1 MPVRRKYYMKIV
13 FRLLPFVKKYW
24 VGMLL
29 AFICL
34 LISMA
39 ATLLVPRFLGQ
50 GIDTVLSSGS
60 QTAVIITAV
69 GIVVASIVNGL
80 AGYGNTYLTQ
90 VVSQQASYDIRNAM
104 YDRLQRLSFAYHD
117 KNQTGQL
124 MSRATVD
131 VEAVRMFLAMGLLG
145 LAGIVLQVGSI
156 TVLLIILNWKLALM
170 TLAFVPLVAWRTI
183 DVSARLRPV
192 WLKVQQLMGTM
203 GNILQ
208 ESLMGIRVIK
218 AFSRQNEESRKF
230 SVDAQKLY
238 DAQVQAARLTAF
250 NMPLMVFLLS
260 VPTALILWYGGREVI
275 NGDLTLGG
283 VTQFILYLG
292 SLAMPI
298 RRLGMI
304 TNLYSRTVSA
314 GQRILEVL
322 DAESTVKDRP
332 DAREIGR
339 LQGAVTFDNVSF
351 GYNSVSPALKGISF
365 KVMPGQTVALLGGSG
380 SGKST
385 LANLIS
391 RFYDVT
397 GGRVLVD
404 GIDVRDLTVASLRR
418 NVGIAQQDVFL
429 FSNTIRS
436 NIAYG
441 MPQATQEQIITA
453 AKAAQIHDFIQSLP
467 QGYETWVGERGLT
480 LSGGEKQRI
489 VIARALLMDPAILI
503 LDDSMSSVDAETEHL
518 IRMALDRL
526 IKGRTTFIITHRL
539 PIIKNADLIL
549 MLKDG
554 RIVEQGKHDELMAL
568 NGLYRQTY
576 LTQLE
581 ATEEENNSAKLKI

>member
-1 MPVRRKYYMKIV
+1 MKIV
-13 FRLLPFVKKYW
+13 LRLMPFVKKYW
-24 VGMLL
+24 VGMTL

-39 ATLLVPRFLGQ
+39 ATLIVPRFLGQ
-50 GIDTVLSSGS
+50 GIDTVLTSGS
-60 QTAVIITAV
+60 QSAIILAAV
-69 GIVVASIVNGL
+69 GIVAASIVNGL

-90 VVSQQASYDIRNAM
+90 VVSQQASYDMRNAM
-104 YDRLQRLSFAYHD
+104 YDHLQRLSFAYHD

-145 LAGIVLQVGSI
+145 MAGIILQVGSI
-156 TVLLIILNWKLALM
+156 TVLLVILNWKLALM
-170 TLAFVPLVAWRTI
+170 TLAFVPLIAWRTI
-183 DVSARLRPV
+183 DVSARLRPI
-192 WLKVQQLMGTM
+192 WLRVQQLMGAL
-203 GNILQ
+203 GNTLQ
-208 ESLMGIRVIK
+208 ESLMGIRVVK
-218 AFSRQNEESRKF
+218 AFSRQKEENRKYTA
-230 SVDAQKLY
+230 DAKKLY
-238 DAQVQAARLTAF
+238 DEQVHAARLTAF

-260 VPTALILWYGGREVI
+260 VPSALILWYGGNEVI
-275 NGDLTLGG
+275 NGNLTLGG

-322 DAESTVKDRP
+322 DAESAVKDK
-332 DAREIGR
+332 AFAKELGR
-339 LQGAVTFDNVSF
+339 VEGAVTFENVSF

-365 KVMPGQTVALLGGSG
+365 KALPNQTVALLGGSG

-404 GIDVRDLTVASLRR
+404 GMDVRDVSVVSLRR

-441 MPQATQEQIITA
+441 MPQATQEQITGA

-467 QGYETWVGERGLT
+467 QGYDTWVGERGLT

-503 LDDSMSSVDAETEHL
+503 LDDSMSSVDAETERL
-518 IRMALDRL
+518 IRLALDRL

-549 MLKDG
+549 MLQNG
-554 RIVEQGKHDELMAL
+554 QIVEQGKHEALMNL
-568 NGLYRQTY
+568 NGLYRHTY
-576 LTQLE
+576 LSQLE
-581 ATEEENNSAKLKI
+581 ATEDLEVR

>member
-1 MPVRRKYYMKIV
+1 MKIV
-13 FRLLPFVKKYW
+13 LRLMPFVKKYW
-24 VGMLL
+24 VGMTL

-39 ATLLVPRFLGQ
+39 ATLIVPRFLGQ
-50 GIDTVLSSGS
+50 GIDTVLTSGS
-60 QTAVIITAV
+60 QSAIILAAV

-90 VVSQQASYDIRNAM
+90 VVSQQASYDMRNAM

-145 LAGIVLQVGSI
+145 MAGIILQVGSI
-156 TVLLIILNWKLALM
+156 TVLLVILNWKLALM
-170 TLAFVPLVAWRTI
+170 TLAFVPLIAWRTI
-183 DVSARLRPV
+183 DVSARLRPI
-192 WLKVQQLMGTM
+192 WLRIQQLMGAL
-203 GNILQ
+203 GNTLQ
-208 ESLMGIRVIK
+208 ESLMGIRVVK
-218 AFSRQNEESRKF
+218 AFSRQKEENRKYTA
-230 SVDAQKLY
+230 DAKKLY
-238 DAQVQAARLTAF
+238 DEQVHAARLTSF

-260 VPTALILWYGGREVI
+260 VPSALILWYGGNEVI
-275 NGDLTLGG
+275 NGNLTLGG

-322 DAESTVKDRP
+322 DAESAVKDK
-332 DAREIGR
+332 AFAKELGR
-339 LQGAVTFDNVSF
+339 VEGAVTFDNVSF

-365 KVMPGQTVALLGGSG
+365 KALPGQTVALLGGSG

-404 GIDVRDLTVASLRR
+404 GMDVRDVSVVSLRR

-441 MPQATQEQIITA
+441 MPQATQEQITSA
-453 AKAAQIHDFIQSLP
+453 AKAAQIHEFILSLP
-467 QGYETWVGERGLT
+467 QGYDTWVGERGLT

-503 LDDSMSSVDAETEHL
+503 LDDSMSSVDAETERL
-518 IRMALDRL
+518 IRLALDRL

-549 MLKDG
+549 MLQDG
-554 RIVEQGKHDELMAL
+554 QIAEQGKHDPLMAL
-568 NGLYRQTY
+568 NGLYRHTY
-576 LTQLE
+576 ESQLE
-581 ATEEENNSAKLKI
+581 ATEDLEVR

>member
-1 MPVRRKYYMKIV
+1 MKIV
-13 FRLLPFVKKYW
+13 FRLLKFVKKHW
-24 VGMLL
+24 VGLTL
-29 AFICL
+29 AFLCM
-34 LISMA
+34 LISTA
-39 ATLLVPRFLGQ
+39 AGLFVPRQLGQ
-50 GIDTVLSSGS
+50 GIDSVLRSDS
-60 QTAVIITAV
+60 QTAIIIAAV
-69 GIVVASIVNGL
+69 AVVAASAVNGF
-80 AGYGNTYLTQ
+80 AGYGNQYLSQ
-90 VVSQQASYDIRNAM
+90 VVSQQASYDMRNAM
-104 YDRLQRLSFAYHD
+104 YDRLQRQSFAYHD

-131 VEAVRMFLAMGLLG
+131 VEAVRMFLAVGLLG
-145 LAGIVLQVGSI
+145 LIGVIIQVVAI
-156 TVLLIILNWKLALM
+156 TCLLILLDWKLALM
-170 TLAFVPLVAWRTI
+170 TMAFIPLIAWRTV

-192 WLKVQQLMGTM
+192 WLRVQQLMGAL
-203 GNILQ
+203 GNTLQ
-208 ESLMGIRVIK
+208 ESLMGIRVVK
-218 AFSRQNEESRKF
+218 GFSRQKEESRKF
-230 SVDAQKLY
+230 DTDAKKLY
-238 DAQVQAARLTAF
+238 DEQVHAARLTAF

-260 VPTALILWYGGREVI
+260 LPTALILWYGGNQVI
-275 NGDLTLGG
+275 SGALSIGG
-283 VTQFILYLG
+283 VTQFVLYLG

-322 DAESTVKDRP
+322 DTETTVKDKP
-332 DAREIGR
+332 AARELGR
-339 LQGAVTFDNVSF
+339 IKGEVTFENVSF
-351 GYNSVSPALKGISF
+351 GYNSMSPALKNLNF
-365 KVMPGQTVALLGGSG
+365 EVQPGQTVALLGGSG

-385 LANLIS
+385 LVNLIS

-404 GIDVRDLTVASLRR
+404 GVDVRDVTVASLRR

-429 FSNTIRS
+429 FSNTIGS

-441 MPQATQEQIITA
+441 MPEATRDQTIA
-453 AKAAQIHDFIQSLP
+453 AARAAQIHDFIESLP
-467 QGYETWVGERGLT
+467 QGYDTWVGERGLT

-489 VIARALLMDPAILI
+489 VIARALLMNPAILI
-503 LDDSMSSVDAETEHL
+503 LDDSMSSVDAETERL
-518 IRMALDRL
+518 IRLALDRL
-526 IKGRTTFIITHRL
+526 IEGRTTFIITHRL

-554 RIVEQGKHDELMAL
+554 QIVEKGRHAELMAL

-581 ATEEENNSAKLKI
+581 ANEESPDLAKSER